1 MMEQRKR
8 LHRSRND
15 RTIAG
20 VVGGWAQYL
29 GLDPSLLRLAFVIL
43 VMFTGLFP
51 HIFLYPAL
59 AAIGPLEPLV
69 NALSRG
75 GDYLLAYPSFQRV
88 VYLILTVLAGF
99 APAVFAYLLMAVIV
113 PLEPKPQWAEVG
125 TPTSNL

>member
-1 MMEQRKR
+1 MIERKKR
-8 LHRSRND
+8 LYRSRTD

-20 VVGGWAQYL
+20 VVGGGAQYL

-59 AAIGPLEPLV
+59 AAIQPLEPLAI
-69 NALSRG
+69 ALSRG
-75 GDYLLAYPSFQRV
+75 GDYLLAYPSFERV
-88 VYLILTVLAGF
+88 AYVIGTTLAGF
-99 APAVFAYLLMAVIV
+99 APAVFAYLLMAITV
-113 PLEPKPQWAEVG
+113 PLEPKSRLAEAG

>member
-1 MMEQRKR
+1 MIERRKR
-8 LHRSRND
+8 LYRSRND
-15 RTIAG
+15 RRMAG
-20 VVGGWAQYL
+20 LVGGWAQYL
-29 GLDPSLLRLAFVIL
+29 GVDPSLLRLAFVIL

-59 AAIGPLEPLV
+59 AAIQPLEPLAT
-69 NALSRG
+69 ALSRG

-113 PLEPKPQWAEVG
+113 PLEPKSRLAEAG